1 MCWIQIAIQ
10 CTILPLGLCFLF
22 FFIICLKNLV
32 LTCKQKAFVLQTG
45 CDMCV
50 FVFSPLL
57 LLSIEK
63 IDHWAGER
71 NSCPSQKRRKEIS
84 RKIGGK

>member
-1 MCWIQIAIQ
+1 MQNIAFRIMLFVLFNY
-10 CTILPLGLCFLF
+10 IFL
-22 FFIICLKNLV
+22 KHLV

-50 FVFSPLL
+50 FVFFPLL

-63 IDHWAGER
+63 IDHWTGER
-71 NSCPSQKRRKEIS
+71 NSCPSQKRREEIS